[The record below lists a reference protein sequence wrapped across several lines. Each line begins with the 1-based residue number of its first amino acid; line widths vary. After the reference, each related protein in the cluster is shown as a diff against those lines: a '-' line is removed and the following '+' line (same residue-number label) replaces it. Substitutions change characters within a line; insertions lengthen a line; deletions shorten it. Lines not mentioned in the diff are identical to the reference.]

1 MATGEENRHNV
12 LWNIFYSSPETP
24 THKYY
29 GPYPTNFNPR
39 KDTLGKNNAGSAP
52 GLYACHNDG
61 GNQEWTL
68 TKTEK
73 QFRHNDLCLGTR
85 RAPKEGA
92 MVVLGACTDKSTRWD
107 YVGINLKIENH
118 HNLCL
123 DSRDSGGL
131 MLKTCDHSIHQTF
144 KFELKDIKA

>member
-1 MATGEENRHNV
+1 MYYE
-12 LWNIFYSSPETP
+12 IYFYSSPETP

-29 GPYPTNFNPR
+29 GPYPTKNFNPR